1 MKKYLLLIPILICLF
16 SCKKTTETLNIV
28 SINDLYPIA
37 VGKTFFYRLDSTVTA
52 SFGASLV
59 TKSYLAKDSIESS
72 FLDASGRK
80 SFRIFRYLRDTLAT
94 QPWTFTAT
102 YYSTIDSNKIE
113 YNDNN
118 LRFITLVNPVSYN
131 TSWKGNAYINT
142 ILPSPYNFLDN
153 WDFHYSTVDEPYTL
167 RQGVVQNTYSVLQQ
181 DYRVPQSGFD
191 ASQYNEKSY
200 SIEVYAKGI
209 GLIYKDFIHY
219 IWQPTPAPARYQD
232 DSWGIRLNLI
242 DYK

>member
-1 MKKYLLLIPILICLF
+1 MKKYLFLIPVIMCLF
-16 SCKKTTETLNIV
+16 SCKKATEKLNII

-59 TKSYLAKDSIESS
+59 TKSYLAKDSIESK
-72 FLDASGRK
+72 FIDASGRN
-80 SFRIFRYLRDTLAT
+80 SFRIFRYLRDTLAI

-102 YYSTIDSNKIE
+102 YYSTIDNNRIE

-131 TSWKGNAYINT
+131 TSWKGNSYINT
-142 ILPSPYNFLDN
+142 ILPSPFYFFDN
-153 WDFHYSTVDEPYTL
+153 WDFHYSSIDDSFTCLKGTL
-167 RQGVVQNTYSVLQQ
+167 QNTYIVTQQ
-181 DYRVPQSGFD
+181 DTQTPSIFD
-191 ASQYNEKSY
+191 ASVYNEKSR
-200 SIEVYAKGI
+200 SVEVYANGI

-219 IWQPTPAPARYQD
+219 IWQPTPQPARYQD

>member
-1 MKKYLLLIPILICLF
+1 MKKYLLLVPVIICLF
-16 SCKKTTETLNIV
+16 SCKKTTERLNIV

-37 VGKTFFYRLDSTVTA
+37 VGKTYFYRLDSTVTA

-59 TKSYLAKDSIESS
+59 TKSYLAKDSIEST

-94 QPWTFTAT
+94 QPWAFTAT

-118 LRFITLVNPVSYN
+118 LRYITLVNPVSYN

-142 ILPSPYNFLDN
+142 ILPSPFYFLDN
-153 WDFHYSTVDEPYTL
+153 WDFHYSTIDGSFSCLKGTL
-167 RQGVVQNTYSVLQQ
+167 QNTYTVTQQ
-181 DYRVPQSGFD
+181 NTQTPSIFD
-191 ASQYNEKSY
+191 ASIYNEKAY
-200 SIEVYAKGI
+200 SIEIYAKGV

-219 IWQPTPAPARYQD
+219 IWQPTPQPARFQD

>member
-1 MKKYLLLIPILICLF
+1 MKKYFLIVVLSTFFF
-16 SCKKTTETLNIV
+16 SCKKSMETLTPIV
-28 SINDLYPIA
+28 INDLYPIT
-37 VGKTFFYRLDSTVTA
+37 VGKTFIYRLDSTLPIN
-52 SFGASLV
+52 FGASLA
-59 TKSYLAKDSIESS
+59 TKSYQAKDSVESN
-72 FLDASGRK
+72 FMDASGRN
-80 SFRIFRYLRDTLAT
+80 SFRIFRYLRDTLGI

-102 YYSTIDSNKIE
+102 YYTTIETNKIE

-142 ILPSPYNFLDN
+142 ILPSPFYYFDN
-153 WDFHYSTVDEPYTL
+153 WDYHYTKLDEPFTCIK
-167 RQGVVQNTYSVLQQ
+167 GNIQNTYTVLQQ
-181 DYRVPQSGFD
+181 NTKVQQGNFNPSFYD
-191 ASQYNEKSY
+191 EKNY

-219 IWQPTPAPARYQD
+219 TWQPTPAPARFQD

-242 DYK
+242 ENK

>member
-1 MKKYLLLIPILICLF
+1 MKKYLLLVPVIICLF

-28 SINDLYPIA
+28 AINDLYPIA
-37 VGKTFFYRLDSTVTA
+37 VGKTYFYRLDSTVTA

-59 TKSYLAKDSIESS
+59 TKSYLAKDSIEST

-118 LRFITLVNPVSYN
+118 LRYITLVNPVSYN
-131 TSWKGNAYINT
+131 TT
-142 ILPSPYNFLDN
+142 
-153 WDFHYSTVDEPYTL
+153 
-167 RQGVVQNTYSVLQQ
+167 
-181 DYRVPQSGFD
+181 GF
-191 ASQYNEKSY
+191 A
-200 SIEVYAKGI
+200 
-209 GLIYKDFIHY
+209 
-219 IWQPTPAPARYQD
+219 
-232 DSWGIRLNLI
+232 IRLNIECLN
-242 DYK
+242 Y

>member
-1 MKKYLLLIPILICLF
+1 MKKYLLIIPVLMCIF
-16 SCKKTTETLNIV
+16 SCKKTTEKLNIV

-72 FLDASGRK
+72 FFDASGRK
-80 SFRIFRYLRDTLAT
+80 SYRIFRYLRDTLAI
-94 QPWTFTAT
+94 QPWMFTAT
-102 YYSTIDSNKIE
+102 YFSTIDSNKIE

-118 LRFITLVNPVSYN
+118 LRFITLVNPVSFN
-131 TSWKGNAYINT
+131 TSWKGNSYINT
-142 ILPSPYNFLDN
+142 VLPSPYYFLDN
-153 WDFHYSTVDEPYTL
+153 WDFHYNTIDEPFAVKK
-167 RQGVVQNTYSVLQQ
+167 GMIQNTYSILQQ

-191 ASQYNEKSY
+191 AAQYNEKSY
-200 SIEVYAKGI
+200 SIEVYAKGV

-219 IWQPTPAPARYQD
+219 IWQPTPSPARFQD